1 MAMIAGTGMTY
12 QGERMGPLA
21 IADEIG
27 LDVILAGLERFLHA
41 PWGGER
47 FRPAQ
52 LLKTKVRAGHLG
64 KKTGRGFREHLA
76 AELDFLT

>member
-1 MAMIAGTGMTY
+1 MAEIAGISLRRAVVL
-12 QGERMGPLA
+12 E
-21 IADEIG
+21 
-27 LDVILAGLERFLHA
+27 GLERMMQE

-64 KKTGRGFREHLA
+64 KKAGRGFHEY
-76 AELDFLT
+76 LDL